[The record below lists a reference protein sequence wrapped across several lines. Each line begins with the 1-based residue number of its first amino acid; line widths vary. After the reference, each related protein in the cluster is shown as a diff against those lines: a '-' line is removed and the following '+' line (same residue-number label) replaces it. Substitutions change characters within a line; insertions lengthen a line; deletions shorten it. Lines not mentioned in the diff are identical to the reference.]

1 MTIEDNIKK
10 EYVLKRRNVKPGITG
25 YSQINYSGKKRSL
38 NEKIKLDLYYIEN
51 LNILFKELLN
61 AKNLQQAEKLEDQI
75 WNKWTRHPNN
85 DYLTNKLENGTYSM
99 YHQQYRMALK
109 LFTDVINEDPKWAE
123 GWNKRAT
130 LLFILGDYEKSLE
143 DIEKVLDLEPRH
155 FGALSGRAQIYLG
168 LKEYEKAVDDLRKAK
183 SIYPLIK
190 SGENIKLI
198 EKIIKDQQ
206 I

>member
-1 MTIEDNIKK
+1 MSVIKK
-10 EYVLKRRNVKPGITG
+10 YVSFIIIFLFVSTNNV
-25 YSQINYSGKKRSL
+25 YS
-38 NEKIKLDLYYIEN
+38 DN

-75 WNKWTRHPNN
+75 WNKWTRHPSN

-130 LLFILGDYEKSLE
+130 LLFILGDYEKSLD

-155 FGALSGRAQIYLG
+155 FGALSGRAQIL
-168 LKEYEKAVDDLRKAK
+168 
-183 SIYPLIK
+183 SLIH
-190 SGENIKLI
+190 I
-198 EKIIKDQQ
+198 
-206 I
+206 

>member
-1 MTIEDNIKK
+1 MSVIKK
-10 EYVLKRRNVKPGITG
+10 YISFIITFLFVSTNNV
-25 YSQINYSGKKRSL
+25 YS
-38 NEKIKLDLYYIEN
+38 DN

-130 LLFILGDYEKSLE
+130 LLFILGDYEKSLD

-155 FGALSGRAQIYLG
+155 FGALSGRAQIYLS

-190 SGENIKLI
+190 SGENIK
-198 EKIIKDQQ
+198 K
-206 I
+206 

>member
-1 MTIEDNIKK
+1 MSVIKK
-10 EYVLKRRNVKPGITG
+10 HISFIIIFLFVSTNNV
-25 YSQINYSGKKRSL
+25 YS
-38 NEKIKLDLYYIEN
+38 DN

-75 WNKWTRHPNN
+75 WNKWTRHPSN

-109 LFTDVINEDPKWAE
+109 LFTDVINADPKWAE

-130 LLFILGDYEKSLE
+130 LLFILGDYEKSLD

-155 FGALSGRAQIYLG
+155 FGALSGRAQIYLSYKQ
-168 LKEYEKAVDDLRKAK
+168 L
-183 SIYPLIK
+183 SLIH
-190 SGENIKLI
+190 I
-198 EKIIKDQQ
+198 
-206 I
+206 

>member
-1 MTIEDNIKK
+1 MSVIKK
-10 EYVLKRRNVKPGITG
+10 HISFIIVFLFVSTNNV
-25 YSQINYSGKKRSL
+25 YS
-38 NEKIKLDLYYIEN
+38 DN

-130 LLFILGDYEKSLE
+130 LLFILGDYEKSLD

-155 FGALSGRAQIYLG
+155 FGALSGRAQIYLS

-190 SGENIKLI
+190 SGENIRLI
-198 EKIIKDQQ
+198 EKIIKEQQ

>member
-1 MTIEDNIKK
+1 MLVIKK
-10 EYVLKRRNVKPGITG
+10 ICFFIIFFIFCNSVKA
-25 YSQINYSGKKRSL
+25 SGNL
-38 NEKIKLDLYYIEN
+38 NKLFDELYY
-51 LNILFKELLN
+51 
-61 AKNLQQAEKLEDQI
+61 AKNLTQAEKIEDKI
-75 WNKWTRHPNN
+75 WKNWTKHPKSH
-85 DYLTNKLENGTYSM
+85 YLTSKLENGTYSM

-130 LLFILGDYEKSLE
+130 LLFIMGNYEKSLD

-155 FGALSGRAQIYLG
+155 FGALSGRAQIYLSY
-168 LKEYEKAVDDLRKAK
+168 KQYEKAIDDLEKAQ

-190 SGENIKLI
+190 SGGNIEII
-198 EKIIKDQQ
+198 EQIIKDQQ

>member
-1 MTIEDNIKK
+1 MSVIKK
-10 EYVLKRRNVKPGITG
+10 HISFIIIFLFISTNNV
-25 YSQINYSGKKRSL
+25 YS
-38 NEKIKLDLYYIEN
+38 EN

-130 LLFILGDYEKSLE
+130 LLFILGDYEKSLD
-143 DIEKVLDLEPRH
+143 DIEKVR
-155 FGALSGRAQIYLG
+155 SRAKTFWSIIRTSANI
-168 LKEYEKAVDDLRKAK
+168 LKLKG
-183 SIYPLIK
+183 I
-190 SGENIKLI
+190 
-198 EKIIKDQQ
+198 
-206 I
+206 

>member
-1 MTIEDNIKK
+1 MSVIKK
-10 EYVLKRRNVKPGITG
+10 HISLIIIFLFVSTNNV
-25 YSQINYSGKKRSL
+25 YS
-38 NEKIKLDLYYIEN
+38 EN

-130 LLFILGDYEKSLE
+130 LLFMLGDYEKSLD

-155 FGALSGRAQIYLG
+155 FGALSGRAQIYLS

-190 SGENIKLI
+190 SGENINLI
-198 EKIIKDQQ
+198 ERIIKDQQ